1 MMRRVAAL
9 FAAVAVMGFYVTARS
24 SAELSVASAVLELQ
38 ENPIPISEDSVKAG
52 SVVYARFCRS
62 CHGRQAKGDGMA
74 APPGAMPANL
84 VDDQWDYGGSD
95 AEIFSTIK
103 EGIAPDYIMQPWDGR
118 ISDDDIWN
126 TVNYLRDLATHANQ

>member
-62 CHGRQAKGDGMA
+62 CHGRQAG
-74 APPGAMPANL
+74 
-84 VDDQWDYGGSD
+84 
-95 AEIFSTIK
+95 
-103 EGIAPDYIMQPWDGR
+103 
-118 ISDDDIWN
+118 
-126 TVNYLRDLATHANQ
+126 